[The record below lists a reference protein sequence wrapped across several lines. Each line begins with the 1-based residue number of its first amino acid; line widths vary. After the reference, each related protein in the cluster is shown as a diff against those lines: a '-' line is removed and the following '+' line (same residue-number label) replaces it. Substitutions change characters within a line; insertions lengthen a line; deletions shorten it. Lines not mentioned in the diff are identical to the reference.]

1 LEDED
6 VGILVDDGDDDD
18 DDDDDDDNA
27 EGALV
32 YSDDGEVDAADEAAF
47 EAAAAAATNDDKEN
61 SSNASVARSLF
72 DGEGDPRAAVPRRS
86 LSFSEKLQEMV
97 ATAASAANV
106 GAPAA
111 ANAVPPTKPQYA
123 AAGRRS
129 GAVRSNSS
137 SRLVRATQEALQW

>member
-1 LEDED
+1 M
-6 VGILVDDGDDDD
+6 GILVDDGDDDD
-18 DDDDDDDNA
+18 DDDDDDDT

-47 EAAAAAATNDDKEN
+47 EAAAAAAMHDDKEN

-72 DGEGDPRAAVPRRS
+72 DGDGDPRAAVPRRS

-97 ATAASAANV
+97 VTASAANV

-129 GAVRSNSS
+129 GAVRSKSS